1 MGDVEIDSISQ
12 TGWGIAALTSVTD
25 EFRAMLRD
33 GLATMRRST
42 LRARTNDVSDISA
55 PPFTL

>member
-1 MGDVEIDSISQ
+1 M
-12 TGWGIAALTSVTD
+12 GIAALTSVTD
-25 EFRAMLRD
+25 EFRTMLRD